1 MGHKLAVK
9 MQKSIPY
16 KKEFF
21 INPQAEGKAG
31 LRIFE
36 VKRRKQIM

>member
-21 INPQAEGKAG
+21 IDPQAEEKK
-31 LRIFE
+31 
-36 VKRRKQIM
+36 V

>member
-21 INPQAEGKAG
+21 IDPQAEEG

-36 VKRRKQIM
+36 VKRRKQMM